1 MSFVLH
7 RLKIARRP
15 ATRRPLLRYNPGMT
29 KHRWCIAASRAVLL
43 AASIQFA
50 FTEPL
55 DTQKLVLENQFV
67 RVFEIRVPPGVFEP
81 RHSHAR
87 GVTIALSDYSNEVTN
102 YPDGKV
108 AHGQVKFG
116 DVRWAEPVT
125 HEARNTGITEQHV
138 IRIELKQ
145 PAPAGS
151 SAPPADLDSLLVCKD
166 TLKLIFENQF
176 VRVIDDRIPAGVAE
190 PKHEHPHGLT
200 IALADS
206 DSEAVTYPGGET
218 ARRHASLGDVHWTEA
233 VVHEVRNVGTTD
245 SHTIRIELK

>member
-1 MSFVLH
+1 
-7 RLKIARRP
+7 
-15 ATRRPLLRYNPGMT
+15 MT
-29 KHRWCIAASRAVLL
+29 KCWRLTVGIIAASLSSYAQPAGPSSTQKVLL
-43 AASIQFA
+43 
-50 FTEPL
+50 
-55 DTQKLVLENQFV
+55 ENEFV

-81 RHSHAR
+81 KHSHAR
-87 GVTIALSDYSNEVTN
+87 GVTIALSDYSNEAKSF
-102 YPDGKV
+102 PDGKV
-108 AHGQVKFG
+108 SGGPVKFG

-125 HEARNTGITEQHV
+125 HEARNTGATEQHV

-145 PAPAGS
+145 DAPS
-151 SAPPADLDSLLVCKD
+151 SNSTSAARPDELDSLLACTD

-190 PKHEHPHGLT
+190 PKHRHPHGLT

-206 DSEAVTYPGGET
+206 DSEAVTYPDHQT
-218 ARRHASLGDVHWTEA
+218 ARRHAALGDVRWTEA

>member
-1 MSFVLH
+1 VLLSFVLH

-50 FTEPL
+50 CTEPL

-125 HEARNTGITEQHV
+125 HEARNTGTTEQHV

-151 SAPPADLDSLLVCKD
+151 SAPPADLDSLLV
-166 TLKLIFENQF
+166 
-176 VRVIDDRIPAGVAE
+176 VINFAARRDVMNRREFFHLASGSV
-190 PKHEHPHGLT
+190 
-200 IALADS
+200 ALAAFQDN
-206 DSEAVTYPGGET
+206 A
-218 ARRHASLGDVHWTEA
+218 
-233 VVHEVRNVGTTD
+233 
-245 SHTIRIELK
+245 IEKAQAAAQSVEWPQT